1 MNLII
6 DIGNT
11 AVKAALMEEGSIV
24 RKERLISADQDQL
37 AKFVGSS
44 VLRGAIVSS
53 VINDPSLLLA
63 YLSGKT
69 ARVHLLTFRSRF
81 PFTIDYATPETLGVD
96 RLAAA
101 AGAYFHYPQSDLLV
115 IDAGSALTVDLVSEG
130 AYRGGSISPGLSMR
144 FRALHEYTGR
154 LPLVTKKEGVSFPGR
169 TTEDA
174 IAGGVV
180 TGIVYEIN
188 EYIRTFEKKY
198 GILVTVI
205 TGGDGEF
212 ISSLT
217 ERKMLHYP
225 DLVTEGLNFL
235 LETNV

>member
-11 AVKAALMEEGSIV
+11 TTKAALTENGIII
-24 RKERLISADQDQL
+24 RKERFRSADPEVIGRFIDNHPL
-37 AKFVGSS
+37 A
-44 VLRGAIVSS
+44 GAIVSS
-53 VINDPSLLLA
+53 VSHDPSALLDF
-63 YLSGKT
+63 LSGRSD
-69 ARVHLLTFRSRF
+69 RVHHLTFRSVY
-81 PFTIDYATPETLGVD
+81 PFALDYATPETLGVD

-101 AGAYFHYPQSDLLV
+101 AGAYVHHPGADMLV
-115 IDAGSALTVDLVSEG
+115 IDAGSALTLDLVSGG

-154 LPLVTKKEGVSFPGR
+154 LPLVTKRSDFAFPAK

-180 TGIVYEIN
+180 MGLVYEIN
-188 EYIRTFEKKY
+188 EYIRTFEEKHKK
-198 GILVTVI
+198 LVTVI
-205 TGGDGEF
+205 TGGDSEL
-212 ISSLT
+212 ISSRT
-217 ERKMLHYP
+217 ERKLLTYP

-235 LETNV
+235 LDNNV

>member
-11 AVKAALMEEGSIV
+11 AVKAALTQEGVIV
-24 RKERLISADQDQL
+24 RKEQLVSADHEHIMR
-37 AKFVGSS
+37 FIGSS

-53 VINDPSLLLA
+53 VNSDPSPLLA
-63 YLSGKT
+63 LLSGMT
-69 ARVHLLTFRSRF
+69 ARVHHLTFRSRF
-81 PFTIDYATPETLGVD
+81 PFAIDYATPETLGVD

-101 AGAYFHYPQSDLLV
+101 AGAHFHYPQSDLLV
-115 IDAGSALTVDLVSEG
+115 IDAGSALTVDLVSEE

-144 FRALHEYTGR
+144 FRALHEFTGR
-154 LPLVTKKEGVSFPGR
+154 LPLVTKKSDFSFPGK

-180 TGIVYEIN
+180 TGIIFEIN
-188 EYIRTFEKKY
+188 EYIRTFEKQY
-198 GILVTVI
+198 GRLVTVI
-205 TGGDGEF
+205 TGGDGGF

-217 ERKMLHYP
+217 KRKMLHHP
-225 DLVTEGLNFL
+225 ELVTEGMNFL